1 MVTETKLE
9 DLKEKA
15 ADFINKSISSVT
27 GENAARISEEDRKV
41 VNSILKIGSKI
52 PTVGALIDA
61 GKSVGSILK
70 AIQKSSR
77 DKEILER
84 AEAGKGMKA
93 GGLVKGKKKS
103 VKPKKKSVAG
113 RLAKRG
119 YGIARR

>member
-9 DLKEKA
+9 ELKEKA

-27 GENAARISEEDRKV
+27 GENAARMSEEDRKV
-41 VNSILKIGSKI
+41 VNSILKAGSAI
-52 PTVGALIDA
+52 PTVGSLIGA

-70 AIQKSSR
+70 AIKKSIK

>member
-41 VNSILKIGSKI
+41 VNSILKIGSRI
-52 PTVGALIDA
+52 PTVGALIGA

-70 AIQKSSR
+70 AIEKSSK

>member
-9 DLKEKA
+9 DLKAKA
-15 ADFINKSISSVT
+15 ADFINKNISSLT

-52 PTVGALIDA
+52 PAVGALIGA

-70 AIQKSSR
+70 AIEKSSK

-119 YGIARR
+119 YGIARK

>member
-1 MVTETKLE
+1 MVTETKLD
-9 DLKEKA
+9 DLKAKA

-41 VNSILKIGSKI
+41 VNSILKIGSRI
-52 PTVGALIDA
+52 PTVGSLINA

-70 AIQKSSR
+70 AIEKSSK

-119 YGIARR
+119 YGIARK

>member
-1 MVTETKLE
+1 MVTETKLD
-9 DLKEKA
+9 DLKAKA
-15 ADFINKSISSVT
+15 ADFINKNISSLT
-27 GENAARISEEDRKV
+27 GENAATISEEDRKV
-41 VNSILKIGSKI
+41 VNSILKIGSRI
-52 PTVGALIDA
+52 PAVGALIGA

-70 AIQKSSR
+70 AIEKSSKN
-77 DKEILER
+77 KEILER

-119 YGIARR
+119 YGIARK

>member
-9 DLKEKA
+9 ELKEKA

-27 GENAARISEEDRKV
+27 GENAARMSEEDRKV
-41 VNSILKIGSKI
+41 VNSILKAGSAI
-52 PTVGALIDA
+52 PTVGSLIGA

-70 AIQKSSR
+70 AIKKSIK

-119 YGIARR
+119 YGIARK